1 MALAGIPTMSN
12 KPIPTS
18 GLNSLIA
25 LAGDP
30 NKNPVI
36 KTSGPP
42 ISAIKPIPR
51 RTDALRQGQI
61 SNTRVPPNNSALGN
75 LQSIADGKGPTIT
88 VRNRARGPSR
98 KPVNQL
104 PGRKDSPKIDD
115 TPSKSLL
122 TQDKSLFEINPFVNV
137 NLQKKQEEIPRSQS
151 TKVQDSINNVPR
163 PKSFTNNEVNDAR
176 INIPRQKPSVN
187 QSRGKKNKA
196 NDTRTKG
203 GKETKI

>member
-1 MALAGIPTMSN
+1 MGQVSVKPSIQQTSLPSQGIPTISN

-25 LAGDP
+25 LAGDL

-42 ISAIKPIPR
+42 IPAIKPIPR

-88 VRNRARGPSR
+88 ARNRARGPSR

-104 PGRKDSPKIDD
+104 PGRKDLPKIDV
-115 TPSKSLL
+115 TSSKSLP

-137 NLQKKQEEIPRSQS
+137 NLQKKQEEVSRSQS
-151 TKVQDSINNVPR
+151 AKVQGSINNDPR
-163 PKSFTNNEVNDAR
+163 QKSFTNNEVIDAR
-176 INIPRQKPSVN
+176 
-187 QSRGKKNKA
+187 
-196 NDTRTKG
+196 
-203 GKETKI
+203 